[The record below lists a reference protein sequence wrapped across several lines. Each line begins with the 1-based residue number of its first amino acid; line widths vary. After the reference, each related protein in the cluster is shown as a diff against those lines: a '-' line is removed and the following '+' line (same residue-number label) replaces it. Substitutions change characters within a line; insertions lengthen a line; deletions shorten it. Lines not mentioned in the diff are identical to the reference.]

1 MKTFGL
7 TISSP
12 PQKIFE
18 DKVYEVTAPGE
29 AGWMTILAGHAPLL
43 ATLKKG
49 KIIIKKSAAE
59 AAEKGFEIEEGIMEV
74 TKKGVS
80 ILIKKLEK

>member
-1 MKTFGL
+1 
-7 TISSP
+7 
-12 PQKIFE
+12 
-18 DKVYEVTAPGE
+18 
-29 AGWMTILAGHAPLL
+29 MTILAGHAPLL

-74 TKKGVS
+74 TKKGAS